1 MTANRCLAQFAFY
14 CFVPALAHA
23 AVTVAVSPTTAAVRL
38 TGGQRFTSTIT
49 GSSNTS
55 ATWTVNGVV
64 GGNATVGTIS
74 SFGQY
79 TAPAVMPTG
88 AITIK
93 VTSVADSTKSA
104 TATVTLQNPVPALY
118 GLTPYGANFDTPF
131 VIVATGDKFV
141 PASKIVM
148 NGTALATTFVSAK
161 ELRASARTTLPVDTL
176 LQIRVSSPDPGAS
189 ESSVKTI
196 KVIPMISLSISPSR
210 RDVRIGTTQQFTSY
224 VGNTSDKVVN
234 WFVNDVA
241 GGNATVGTITP
252 DGLYTP
258 PAVLPANNAITV
270 KGVAKAEARAVAS
283 SAVTLLNPLPVLT
296 SAPSSLTP
304 GTVQFTVQ
312 GSGFVNGS
320 KVFLGGKELATTFT
334 NSTTLSA
341 QGTLP
346 AIPGSVAGIKVT
358 NPAPGPA
365 ESASLVVRLPK
376 PANLAELHRFLEQAT
391 WGPTPE
397 SVARLQQLG
406 KERFLDEQF
415 SLPPSPYP
423 DPVPDM
429 SSMTPVQRRFFT
441 NAMNAPDQLRQRMAF
456 ALSQIFVVS
465 AVKTGSD
472 FQMIPYIRML
482 QDKAFGNYLDLMKA
496 VTLSPT
502 MGRFLDMVNND
513 KPDLVKKTSANE
525 NYARELL
532 QLFTIGMVE
541 LNPDGTPKAFGL
553 AGTYPSYDEE
563 DVKNFARAFTGWTF
577 PTKPGATPQKYNPSF
592 YEGPMVAWDANH
604 DKDPKTLLNGVVI
617 PGGRTAQ
624 EDLDAALK
632 NIFEHRNVGP
642 FVAQRL
648 IRHFVTSNPSRPYV
662 QRVAA
667 VFDNNGQGVRGDLRA
682 VLRAILLD
690 PEASAPA
697 VPAQAGHLREPVLYA
712 IASLR
717 ALKANVAEDNGL
729 AGYGDGMGQRVFF
742 SPSVFNY
749 FSPLYK
755 IPGGL
760 SAPEFQ
766 ITTPS
771 TSLTRANFANRI
783 ARNGFGASVTVDY
796 AALESIATNVDALSE
811 ALGNALLGGPLPQ
824 PLKDAINTACA
835 ATTDV
840 KTRVRNSVFLVLS
853 SSFYQVQR

>member
-1 MTANRCLAQFAFY
+1 MTANRCLAQIAFV
-14 CFVPALAHA
+14 CLLPALAQA
-23 AVTVAVSPTTAAVRL
+23 AVTIAVSPASATVRL
-38 TGGQRFTSTIT
+38 TAGQRFTSSVS

-55 ATWTVNGVV
+55 ATWSVNGIA

-74 SFGQY
+74 SLGQY

-93 VTSVADSTKSA
+93 ATSVADSTQSA
-104 TATVTLQNPVPALY
+104 TATVTLQNPVPQLY

-131 VIVATGDKFV
+131 TIVATGDKFV
-141 PASKIVM
+141 PTSTITM
-148 NGTALATTFVSAK
+148 NGTPLATTFVSAK
-161 ELRASARTTLPVDTL
+161 ELRAGARTTLPVDTL
-176 LQIRVSSPDPGAS
+176 LQIKIVSPEPGAS
-189 ESSVKTI
+189 ESAVKTI

-210 RDVRIGTTQQFTSY
+210 RDIRIGTTQQFTSY
-224 VGNTSDKVVN
+224 VGNTSDKVVT
-234 WFVNDVA
+234 WFVNDIA
-241 GGNATVGTITP
+241 GGNATVGTITAE
-252 DGLYTP
+252 GLYTP
-258 PAVLPANNAITV
+258 PAVLPASNALTI
-270 KGVAKAEARAVAS
+270 KGIAKADSRAVATS
-283 SAVTLLNPLPVLT
+283 TVTLWNPVPVLT
-296 SAPSSLTP
+296 SAPGALTP
-304 GTVQFTVQ
+304 GNVQLTVQ

-320 KVFLGGKELATTFT
+320 KVFLGGKELVTTFT
-334 NSTTLSA
+334 NSTMLSA

-346 AIPGSVAGIKVT
+346 SIPGSVAGIKVV

-365 ESASLVVRLPK
+365 ESATLIVRLPK
-376 PANLAELHRFLEQAT
+376 PANLTELHRLLEQST

-397 SVARLQQLG
+397 SVARLQQMG

-415 SLPPSPYP
+415 ALPPSPYP

-441 NAMNAPDQLRQRMAF
+441 NAMNGPDQLRQRMAF
-456 ALSQIFVVS
+456 ALGQIFVVS

-472 FQMIPYIRML
+472 FQMIPYLRML
-482 QDKAFGNYLDLMKA
+482 QDKAFGNYLDVMKS

-513 KPDLVKKTSANE
+513 KPDPVKKTSANE

-532 QLFTIGMVE
+532 QLFTIGTVE
-541 LNPDGTPKAFGL
+541 LNPDGSPKLGNTGAPIP
-553 AGTYPSYDEE
+553 AYDEE
-563 DVKNFARAFTGWTF
+563 HVKNFARAFTGWTY
-577 PTKPGATPQKYNPSF
+577 PTKPGATPQKYNPSYF
-592 YEGPMVAWDANH
+592 EGPMVAWEANH
-604 DKDPKTLLNGVVI
+604 DKDPKTLLNGVVV

-632 NIFEHRNVGP
+632 NVFDHPNVGP

-648 IRHFVTSNPSRPYV
+648 IRHFVTSNPSRWYV
-662 QRVAA
+662 FRVAS

-697 VPAQAGHLREPVLYA
+697 LSAQAGHLREPVLYA

-717 ALKANVAEDNGL
+717 ALKGNVTEENGL

-742 SPSVFNY
+742 APSVFNY
-749 FSPLYK
+749 FSPLYR

-771 TSLTRANFANRI
+771 TSLTRANFAYRI
-783 ARNGFGASVTVDY
+783 ARNGFGTSVTVDY
-796 AALESIATNVDALSE
+796 AALESIAGNVDALNE
-811 ALGNALLGGPLPQ
+811 ALGNAFLGGVMPQ
-824 PLKDAINTACA
+824 ALKDAITTACA
-835 ATTDV
+835 ATTDPR
-840 KTRVRNSVFLVLS
+840 TRVRNAVFLVLS